1 MLFRSN
7 GSTFDTVGSYPHR
20 FYTGGT
26 ERMRID
32 SSGNVGIGTT
42 SPSLKLSINGGV
54 RTVSNSY
61 MLGQGFGIYGNNDSA
76 NYIIQG
82 DATSGGT
89 LIYNWYG
96 GHIFQT
102 NGGNERMRIDS
113 SGNLGVGTTTTGRR
127 FNIGIADTTAY
138 NSASMEASPVCTYMR
153 NTDTTVGSYVGLQ
166 FAVEIGRAHV

>member
-1 MLFRSN
+1 M
-7 GSTFDTVGSYPHR
+7 
-20 FYTGGT
+20 TGVQT
-26 ERMRID
+26 CALPI
-32 SSGNVGIGTT
+32 
-42 SPSLKLSINGGV
+42 L
-54 RTVSNSY
+54 
-61 MLGQGFGIYGNNDSA
+61 LGQGFGIYGNNDSA

-166 FAVEIGRAHV
+166 FAVGTNSDAAIVGVRTANAEAAIAFEIGRAHV